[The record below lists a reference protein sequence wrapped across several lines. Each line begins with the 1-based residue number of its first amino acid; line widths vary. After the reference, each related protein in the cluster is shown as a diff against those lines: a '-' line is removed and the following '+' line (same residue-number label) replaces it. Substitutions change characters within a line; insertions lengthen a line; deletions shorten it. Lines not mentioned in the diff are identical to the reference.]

1 MKHFFIQLFLC
12 TSAILSAQTNF
23 EKGYYINLDGT
34 KSEGF
39 IKNSDWKNTPNS
51 IEFKSNLEDNASEVS
66 TSKISEFEIEKK
78 LKYKRFNV
86 DIEKSS
92 VKSGQLSNNSK
103 KPHFKKENVF
113 LKVLIEGK
121 ASLYYFYENG
131 IEKFFYSTD
140 KKNLEQLV
148 FLAYLADEEDY
159 NSNKKEGLDDI
170 ILNSTI
176 LYNRIYR
183 KQLNQYVN
191 CNNSRDDISKL
202 GYSKS
207 TFENFFEKYNEC
219 EKAVFKKFEAG
230 NKSTFKLKASLINNF
245 NSANLIKYGSSDYSA
260 NFGTS
265 YGLGFGFEAELIL
278 PFNNNKWS
286 IIIEPSYNSY
296 KKTEKLYAQFSPS
309 LDEQEVELKYNYI
322 QIPIGLRHY
331 FYLNNNSSIFING
344 LYNVKINN
352 GDNGVKY
359 SFSTAA
365 NMDVFSTLNNFA
377 FGIGFNYKKYSIESR
392 IFSNTQILNPAS
404 EDNKADYKNISLNL
418 RYQLL

>member
-1 MKHFFIQLFLC
+1 MKKIAILLFLC
-12 TSAILSAQTNF
+12 TFSFLSAQTKF
-23 EKGYYINLDGT
+23 EKGYYINLNGT

-51 IEFKSNLEDNASEVS
+51 IEFKSNLEDNAIEVN
-66 TSKISEFEIEKK
+66 TSQISEFEIENKS
-78 LKYKRFNV
+78 KYKRFNV

-103 KPHFKKENVF
+103 IPHFKNENVF

-121 ASLYYFYENG
+121 ASLFYFYENG
-131 IEKFFYSTD
+131 IEKFFFLTD
-140 KKNLEQLV
+140 KKDIEQLV
-148 FLAYLADEEDY
+148 FLAYLADDEDY
-159 NSNKKEGLDDI
+159 NSNKKEGIDDI

-191 CNNSRDDISKL
+191 CNNSRDEISKL

-207 TFENFFEKYNEC
+207 SLENFFEKYNNC
-219 EKAVFKKFEAG
+219 ENADFKKFETG

-245 NSANLIKYGSSDYSA
+245 NSADLTKYGSADYSA

-286 IIIEPSYNSY
+286 LIIEPSYNSY
-296 KKTEKLYAQFSPS
+296 KKTKKLQAQFSPS
-309 LDEQEVELKYNYI
+309 IDEQEVELKYNYV

-344 LYNVKINN
+344 LYNVKINT

-359 SFSTAA
+359 SFSTSA
-365 NMDVFSTLNNFA
+365 NMDVFPTLNNFA

-404 EDNKADYKNISLNL
+404 NDNKADYKNISLNL